1 MWSFRLARK
10 RFHLRRKTNLLKS
23 KSIRLDHRA
32 ASILEVSLPTT
43 PGIVAAT
50 QL

>member
-1 MWSFRLARK
+1 MWRFCLVRK
-10 RFHLRRKTNLLKS
+10 RFHLCRKTNLAES

-43 PGIVAAT
+43 AGIVAAT